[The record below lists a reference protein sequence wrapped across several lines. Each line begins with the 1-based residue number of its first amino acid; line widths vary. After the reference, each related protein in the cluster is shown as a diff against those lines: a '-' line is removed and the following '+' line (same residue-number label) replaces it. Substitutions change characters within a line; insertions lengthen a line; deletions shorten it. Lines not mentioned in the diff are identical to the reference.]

1 MNHNS
6 LGCEQPY
13 ITHMRPRCKNGSHVH
28 VHVHVLTTSHGRLCT
43 GQSGADQP
51 TELYTCLHDLH
62 NLCESVHVFS
72 AGKEPLQ
79 HENTKILVHITAWP
93 SHHLQ
98 GEHPYARNV
107 VAITSTCI
115 HTLYKYMYIHVYTCM
130 YCVALQLPL
139 RAHMYYTCTCT
150 CAIHIHI
157 FHVHVQYTLVYVR
170 YAMVTLDKAHLGK
183 LFGEF
188 EGRALEAEIVS
199 RRVGQHKAK
208 VNVDDVSL

>member
-1 MNHNS
+1 MYAHEES
-6 LGCEQPY
+6 LGTRLLFSSRLHIY
-13 ITHMRPRCKNGSHVH
+13 ITTCSCTTTGSKIHYCVQNTAYM
-28 VHVHVLTTSHGRLCT
+28 LY
-43 GQSGADQP
+43 GADQP

-115 HTLYKYMYIHVYTCM
+115 HTLYMYMYIHVYTCM

-139 RAHMYYTCTCT
+139 RAHMYYTCTC
-150 CAIHIHI
+150 
-157 FHVHVQYTLVYVR
+157 
-170 YAMVTLDKAHLGK
+170 
-183 LFGEF
+183 
-188 EGRALEAEIVS
+188 S
-199 RRVGQHKAK
+199 RT
-208 VNVDDVSL
+208 